1 MDNTT
6 ETTKE
11 YFIIKIKQPYH
22 EAVYWTDRVKA
33 ANISTDSKKAKK
45 FKSEETAKIKAQ
57 QICEMNN
64 AVVQII
70 RYIIQTSVR
79 VTDLSVFIPKNNQRN
94 EI

>member
-22 EAVYWTDRVKA
+22 EAVYWTDRVKT

-45 FKSEETAKIKAQ
+45 FKSEETAKIKAR

-79 VTDLSVFIPKNNQRN
+79 VTDLHVVIPKKQSKK
-94 EI
+94 

>member
-11 YFIIKIKQPYH
+11 YFIIKIRRPYQ
-22 EAVYWTDRVKA
+22 EDVYWTDRVKG

-45 FKSEETAKIKAQ
+45 FKSEETAKIKARR
-57 QICEMNN
+57 ICEMNN

-70 RYIIQTSVR
+70 RYITQTSVR
-79 VTDLSVFIPKNNQRN
+79 ITDLSVFIPKKQSKK
-94 EI
+94 